1 MTTLVHVTPGR
12 VVKIPA
18 GNRTRRLP
26 DTGFNVNERDPFW
39 AALLRNGDLTLGDV
53 PAQAATA
60 SAAPAKATTA
70 AATTTATTQAPSGSA
85 TK

>member
-18 GNRTRRLP
+18 GNRTRKLP
-26 DTGFNVNERDPFW
+26 NTAFNVNERDPFW
-39 AALLRNGDLTLGDV
+39 AALIRNGDLTLGEV
-53 PAQAATA
+53 PAQAAATPAKTA
-60 SAAPAKATTA
+60 TVAAAAPATAQATT
-70 AATTTATTQAPSGSA
+70 GSA

>member
-39 AALLRNGDLTLGDV
+39 AALLRNGDLTAGDV
-53 PAQAATA
+53 PAQAAA
-60 SAAPAKATTA
+60 STTTPAKASTA
-70 AATTTATTQAPSGSA
+70 ATPATTQAASGSA

>member
-18 GNRTRRLP
+18 GNRTRTLP

-39 AALLRNGDLTLGDV
+39 AALLRNGDLTVGDV
-53 PAQAATA
+53 PAQAA
-60 SAAPAKATTA
+60 
-70 AATTTATTQAPSGSA
+70 AATTTPAKASTAATPATTPATSGSA

>member
-18 GNRTRRLP
+18 GNRTRTLP

-39 AALLRNGDLTLGDV
+39 AALLRNGDLTAGDV
-53 PAQAATA
+53 PAQAAA
-60 SAAPAKATTA
+60 STTTSAKATAA
-70 AATTTATTQAPSGSA
+70 AATTATTPAASGSA

>member
-18 GNRTRRLP
+18 GNRTRKLP

-39 AALLRNGDLTLGDV
+39 AALLRNGDLTVGDV
-53 PAQAATA
+53 PAQAAAA
-60 SAAPAKATTA
+60 SATPAKAT
-70 AATTTATTQAPSGSA
+70 ATTTPATTQAASGSA
-85 TK
+85 AK

>member
-18 GNRTRRLP
+18 GNRTRKLP

-39 AALLRNGDLTLGDV
+39 AALLRNGDLTVGDV
-53 PAQAATA
+53 PAQAA
-60 SAAPAKATTA
+60 AATTTPAKASTA
-70 AATTTATTQAPSGSA
+70 ATTATTQAASGSA

>member
-12 VVKIPA
+12 VVKIPT
-18 GNRTRRLP
+18 GNRTRKLP

-53 PAQAATA
+53 PEQAATV
-60 SAAPAKATTA
+60 STTPAKATTA
-70 AATTTATTQAPSGSA
+70 ATTPATTQAASGSA

>member
-18 GNRTRRLP
+18 GSRTRKLP
-26 DTGFNVNERDPFW
+26 DTAFNVNEKDPFW
-39 AALLRNGDLTLGDV
+39 AMLIRSGDLTVGDV
-53 PAQAATA
+53 PAQAAAA
-60 SAAPAKATTA
+60 SATPAKATTA
-70 AATTTATTQAPSGSA
+70 ATPATTQAASGSA

>member
-18 GNRTRRLP
+18 GNRTRKLP

-39 AALLRNGDLTLGDV
+39 AALLRNGDLTVGDV
-53 PAQAATA
+53 PAQVAAA
-60 SAAPAKATTA
+60 SATPAKATA
-70 AATTTATTQAPSGSA
+70 AATPTATPAASGSA